1 VKNFGLLF
9 VSCCTVSVV
18 DCCLTLLF
26 VNCVIFHV
34 TCKNTLMIRL
44 KETGHYDQDCVCER
58 ACEYIIYID
67 LDSKAARGGA
77 QIRSHPHSSPQTFFP
92 SLVLQMLVCDSSSV
106 SKLIYDITSSR
117 GWDSKDGDYGRFF
130 LPLDYSS
137 SSIMVKCCYCY
148 NSNISANPCR
158 TTATPF

>member
-1 VKNFGLLF
+1 MMQGCDVPR
-9 VSCCTVSVV
+9 SCLILYPSK
-18 DCCLTLLF
+18 
-26 VNCVIFHV
+26 FHV
-34 TCKNTLMIRL
+34 FAA
-44 KETGHYDQDCVCER
+44 VV
-58 ACEYIIYID
+58 IIPVNNMHGDWDHVIPWQSSRNAIKTPRKCCNMSM
-67 LDSKAARGGA
+67 DSRG
-77 QIRSHPHSSPQTFFP
+77 SP